1 MNKSLTKALAECR
14 QAWEAH
20 PDATWAWCLHH
31 GVMLE
36 LLIEPYQA
44 RIAYILKRKPKH
56 EQVTRLNN
64 FRPVVSKLPAKII
77 KLGEAHEKARKAHV
91 AAYEVH
97 DKAWEAYDKA
107 REAHVEAWEAS
118 DKARK
123 ACREALG
130 ASDKAREACREAILA
145 NTTKLQALHTKDVPH
160 HTWNGRSIF

>member
-1 MNKSLTKALAECR
+1 MNKSLTKALADCR

-64 FRPVVSKLPAKII
+64 FRPVVSKLPI
-77 KLGEAHEKARKAHV
+77 KVIKAGEALGKARKAYNK
-91 AAYEVH
+91 ALEAYVEATEAYN
-97 DKAWEAYDKA
+97 KARKAYDKA
-107 REAHVEAWEAS
+107 WDAYM
-118 DKARK
+118 
-123 ACREALG
+123 
-130 ASDKAREACREAILA
+130 EAILA

-160 HTWNGRSIF
+160 HTWNGTDIF